1 MERNVIRFGCHDFL
15 NIKPL
20 INPIARNEIPHRF
33 SLTMDTPSRLS
44 DLMQQGSLDLAWIP
58 SIVYARLNGCLIIP
72 GFSISSFHSVK
83 SVLLISKKEMGEI
96 KKIALDQSSRTS
108 VAMIKIIL
116 KEYGVRPEFITLA
129 PDFQE
134 MMKEADAAL
143 IIGDNALRVKKEG
156 YRVYDLGEEWYRMT
170 GLPFVHALLL
180 VKPEFSLGDQLAV
193 LHQAREIGLS
203 RTERIIDEESDH
215 AGLDKELLRDYLEK
229 RIYYDLGE
237 KEIAGLKTF
246 YLLARREGLIE
257 KETELRFYEE

>member
-1 MERNVIRFGCHDFL
+1 MERDLIRFGCHDFL

-20 INPIARNEIPHRF
+20 INPIVRGEIPHRF
-33 SLTMDTPSRLS
+33 SLTMDTPARLS
-44 DLMQQGSLDLAWIP
+44 DLMQQGLLDLAWIP
-58 SIVYARLNGCLIIP
+58 SIAYAALSECLIIP

-83 SVLLISKKEMGEI
+83 SVLLISKKEI
-96 KKIALDQSSRTS
+96 RNIQKIALDQSSRTS
-108 VAMIKIIL
+108 VAMIRIIL
-116 KEYGVRPEFITLA
+116 KEYGITPGFITLA

-143 IIGDNALRVKKEG
+143 IIGDNALGAEKGG
-156 YRVYDLGEEWYRMT
+156 YRVYDLGEEWYRLT

-180 VKPEFSLGDQLAV
+180 VKPNFSLGDQLAV
-193 LHQAREIGLS
+193 LHQARKIGLS
-203 RTERIIDEESDH
+203 RTEKIIDEESDH
-215 AGLDKELLRDYLEK
+215 TGLDKELLRDYLEK